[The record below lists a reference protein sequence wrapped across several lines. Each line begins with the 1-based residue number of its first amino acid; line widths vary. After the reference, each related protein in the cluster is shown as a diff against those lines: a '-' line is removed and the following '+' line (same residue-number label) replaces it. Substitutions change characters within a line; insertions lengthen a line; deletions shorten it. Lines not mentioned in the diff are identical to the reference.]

1 MKVNLIKEQTV
12 RNFAHNHAIS
22 VLSFEN
28 WIDKIRNADWE
39 KPDDMKSTFSSVK
52 LLGKSSNRVK
62 FNISGNDYRV
72 ICKYLF
78 GDKNVFLFVLWIG
91 THAEYTDICNKGE
104 QYTAEN
110 FKDYI

>member
-1 MKVNLIKEQTV
+1 MKINLVKEHTV
-12 RNFAHNHAIS
+12 RSFAQKHAASIS
-22 VLSFEN
+22 SFEN
-28 WIDKIRNADWE
+28 WIDEIRNAEWE

-62 FNISGNDYRV
+62 FNVSGNDYRV

-78 GDKNVFLFVLWIG
+78 GDNVVFLFVVWIG
-91 THAEYTDICNKGE
+91 THAEYTDVCSKDE